1 MVTSVSCQDVITTL
15 SELNKVGTLSLPS
28 SVKVLKWSLKIM
40 RFNEEVRQGQL
51 TIGRYILCI
60 QVDESIYEKKK
71 TNRKDLNIPTTQA
84 INGRG

>member
-1 MVTSVSCQDVITTL
+1 
-15 SELNKVGTLSLPS
+15 
-28 SVKVLKWSLKIM
+28 M

-60 QVDESIYEKKK
+60 QVYESIYEKKK
-71 TNRKDLNIPTTQA
+71 NNRKDLNIPTTQA